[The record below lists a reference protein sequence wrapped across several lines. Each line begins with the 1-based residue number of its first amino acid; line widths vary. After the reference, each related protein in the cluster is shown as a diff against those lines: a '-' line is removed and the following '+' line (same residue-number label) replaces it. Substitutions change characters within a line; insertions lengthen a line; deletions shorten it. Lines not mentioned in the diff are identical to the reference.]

1 MHTPVYYQALK
12 ITIIYNRFSDV
23 SQTMSHTAITLD
35 VARNA
40 AWNNAECQRHPAT
53 KIYIMKCDAT
63 DSD

>member
-40 AWNNAECQRHPAT
+40 A
-53 KIYIMKCDAT
+53 
-63 DSD
+63 